1 MIRKVIEKLLGDK
14 NEKVLK
20 TLYPIVEEINKV
32 EEAYQTEIQTDEDIL
47 KKTEEF
53 KKRLQQGETI
63 DDLLP
68 EAFAL
73 VKNACRRLQG
83 RKWEVRDEEI
93 EWNMVPYDVQ
103 LLGGVVLHQGNISE
117 MKTGEGKTL
126 VCTMP
131 VYLNALE
138 GKGAFVVT
146 VNDYLAQRDAEWMG
160 GLYKYLGLS
169 VGVVKHGQSTEE
181 KEAAYGSDI
190 TYGTNNEFGFD
201 YLRDN
206 MAQDPASIVQKELHY
221 CIVDEVDSIL
231 IDEARTPLIISAP
244 AEESTAKYKRYS
256 QLVKNLSEGSH
267 YEIDEK
273 MKAASLTDEGI
284 TKMEQLLGMDN
295 IYTEAGF
302 TEVHHL
308 EQALRAQTCYK
319 KDIDYLIKEGEVMII
334 DEFTGRLMPGR
345 RYSHGLHQAIEAKE
359 NVEVNR
365 ESKTLATITFQN
377 YFRMF
382 NKLAGMTGTAKT
394 EEEEFY
400 QIYGL
405 DVVIIPTNKP
415 IVRQDGKDAIY
426 RNQQSKYIAAAKK
439 VKELYEK
446 GQPVLVGTI
455 SVEKSE
461 VMSKLLTKLGVPH
474 NVLNAKNHEREALI
488 VKGAGQYKA
497 VTIATNMAGRGT
509 DIKLGANVKEVGG
522 FFILGTE
529 RHESRRIDNQLRG
542 RAGRQ
547 GDPGGS
553 QFFVSME
560 DDLMRL
566 FGGEKIKNM
575 MEMLKVPEDMPIE
588 NGMLSRSIE
597 GAQKKVEGHN
607 FDVRK
612 HVLQYDDVMNVHREI
627 IYKRRRKF
635 LESEDIKEDILK
647 MINQEVENLTLNF
660 VTGREKKDWETEKLL
675 EAINSISANPSKTLT
690 TQEIEDS
697 KNEQEIVEKALAYI
711 QEEYE
716 KLEKSLPESKMLR
729 HIEKSVFLRA
739 NDKLWMEHI
748 DEMQSLRESV
758 SMRGYGQKD
767 PLIEYK
773 NEGFERFEEMLAR
786 IRSNAVNTL
795 FKMDMQKAIPRQ
807 TVQMRTNANAVESQ
821 ITNPVV
827 ARQTRPQPQQAQQP
841 QAKIKTVVTDEAE
854 ENITV
859 VKVNAD
865 DETVHT
871 SIDNAPTQTLTTQT
885 ATTPTEKVGRNDPCP
900 CGSGKKYKKCCGQ

>member
-1 MIRKVIEKLLGDK
+1 MLKVINKMLGDR
-14 NEKVLK
+14 NQKVLK
-20 TLYPIVEEINKV
+20 KLHPIVDQVNKVAERYQEEIK
-32 EEAYQTEIQTDEDIL
+32 THEDVL

-53 KKRLQQGETI
+53 KKRIQDGESL

-73 VKNACRRLQG
+73 VKTACRHLVG
-83 RKWEVRDEEI
+83 EKWEVRENET

-103 LLGGVVLHQGNISE
+103 ILGGIALHQGNISE

-160 GLYKYLGLS
+160 GLYRYLGLS
-169 VGVVKHGQSTEE
+169 IGNVKHGQNPQE
-181 KEAAYGSDI
+181 KQEAYSSDI

-206 MAQDPASIVQKELHY
+206 MTTEAENIVQKELNY

-231 IDEARTPLIISAP
+231 VDEARTPLIISAP

-256 QLVKNLSEGSH
+256 QLVKSLQEGSH

-273 MKAASLTDEGI
+273 GKTAALTEEGI
-284 TKMEQLLGMDN
+284 KKMEQLLGMDN

-302 TEVHHL
+302 SEVHHL
-308 EQALRAQTCYK
+308 EQALRSQTCYK
-319 KDIDYLIKEGEVMII
+319 KDIDYLVKEGEIVII
-334 DEFTGRLMPGR
+334 DEFTGRLMAGR

-359 NVEVNR
+359 SVEVKR
-365 ESKTLATITFQN
+365 ESRTLASITFQN

-405 DVVIIPTNKP
+405 DVIVIPTNRP
-415 IVRQDGKDAIY
+415 IVRADEADVIY
-426 RNQQSKYIAAAKK
+426 KNQQGKYIAAANKI
-439 VKELYEK
+439 KELHQK
-446 GQPVLVGTI
+446 GQPVLAGTI

-461 VMSKLLTKLGVPH
+461 IMNKLLTKMGVPH
-474 NVLNAKNHEREALI
+474 KVLNAKNHAGEAEI
-488 VKGAGQYKA
+488 VKNAGQKGS

-509 DIKLGANVKEVGG
+509 DIKLGEGVIDVGG
-522 FFILGTE
+522 LFILGTE

-547 GDPGGS
+547 GDPGHS

-566 FGGEKIKNM
+566 FGGEKIRKM

-597 GAQKKVEGHN
+597 SAQKKVEGHH

-627 IYKRRRKF
+627 IYKRRKKF
-635 LESEDIKEDILK
+635 LESEDLKEDILDMLK
-647 MINQEVENLTLNF
+647 E
-660 VTGREKKDWETEKLL
+660 ETENITLHHITGKQPKEWDLQALL
-675 EAINSISANPSKTLT
+675 NMANGLLGPSSKELGKEALEQIKVEHELVEAVQKHMLEQYEELEKTLP
-690 TQEIEDS
+690 EP
-697 KNEQEIVEKALAYI
+697 
-711 QEEYE
+711 
-716 KLEKSLPESKMLR
+716 KLMRK
-729 HIEKSVFLRA
+729 IEKSVFLRA
-739 NDKLWMEHI
+739 NDVLWMEHI

-767 PLIEYK
+767 PLVEYK
-773 NEGFERFEEMLAR
+773 SEGFRRFEEMVSM
-786 IRSNAVNTL
+786 IRSNTINTL
-795 FKMDMQKAIPRQ
+795 FKMDIQKAIPRP
-807 TVQMRTNANAVESQ
+807 T
-821 ITNPVV
+821 
-827 ARQTRPQPQQAQQP
+827 
-841 QAKIKTVVTDEAE
+841 IKT
-854 ENITV
+854 ENPAV
-859 VKVNAD
+859 VKPQN
-865 DETVHT
+865 
-871 SIDNAPTQTLTTQT
+871 NTLSTTT
-885 ATTPTEKVGRNDPCP
+885 AKAGRNDPCP
-900 CGSGKKYKKCCGQ
+900 CGSGKKYKKCCGQNS

>member
-1 MIRKVIEKLLGDK
+1 MILKVINKMLGDR
-14 NEKVLK
+14 NQKVLK
-20 TLYPIVEEINKV
+20 KLHPIVDQVNKVAERYQEEIK
-32 EEAYQTEIQTDEDIL
+32 THEDVL

-53 KKRLQQGETI
+53 KKRIQDGESL

-73 VKNACRRLQG
+73 VKTACRHLVG
-83 RKWEVRDEEI
+83 EKWEVRENET

-103 LLGGVVLHQGNISE
+103 ILGGIALHQGNISE

-160 GLYKYLGLS
+160 GLYRYLGLS
-169 VGVVKHGQSTEE
+169 IGNVKHGQNPQE
-181 KEAAYGSDI
+181 KQEAYSSDI

-206 MAQDPASIVQKELHY
+206 MTTEAENIVQKELNY

-231 IDEARTPLIISAP
+231 VDEARTPLIISAP

-256 QLVKNLSEGSH
+256 QLVKSLQEGSH

-273 MKAASLTDEGI
+273 GKTAALTEEGI
-284 TKMEQLLGMDN
+284 KKMEQLLGMDN

-302 TEVHHL
+302 SEVHHL
-308 EQALRAQTCYK
+308 EQALRSQTCYK
-319 KDIDYLIKEGEVMII
+319 KDIDYLVKEGEIVII
-334 DEFTGRLMPGR
+334 DEFTGRLMAGR

-359 NVEVNR
+359 SVEVKR
-365 ESKTLATITFQN
+365 ESRTLASITFQN

-405 DVVIIPTNKP
+405 DVIVIPTNRP
-415 IVRQDGKDAIY
+415 IVRADEADVIY
-426 RNQQSKYIAAAKK
+426 KNQQGKYIAAANKI
-439 VKELYEK
+439 KELHQK
-446 GQPVLVGTI
+446 GQPVLAGTI

-461 VMSKLLTKLGVPH
+461 IMNKLLTKMGVPH
-474 NVLNAKNHEREALI
+474 KVLNAKNHAGEAEI
-488 VKGAGQYKA
+488 VKNAGQKGS

-509 DIKLGANVKEVGG
+509 DIKLGEGVIDVGG
-522 FFILGTE
+522 LFILGTE

-547 GDPGGS
+547 GDPGHS

-566 FGGEKIKNM
+566 FGGEKIRKM

-597 GAQKKVEGHN
+597 SAQKKVEGHH

-627 IYKRRRKF
+627 IYKRRKKF
-635 LESEDIKEDILK
+635 LESEDLKEDILDMLK
-647 MINQEVENLTLNF
+647 E
-660 VTGREKKDWETEKLL
+660 ETENITLHHITGKQPKEWDLQALL
-675 EAINSISANPSKTLT
+675 NMANGLLGPSSKELGKEALEQIKVEHELVEAVQKHMLEQYEELEKTLP
-690 TQEIEDS
+690 EP
-697 KNEQEIVEKALAYI
+697 
-711 QEEYE
+711 
-716 KLEKSLPESKMLR
+716 KLMRK
-729 HIEKSVFLRA
+729 IEKSVFLRA
-739 NDKLWMEHI
+739 NDVLWMEHI

-767 PLIEYK
+767 PLVEYK
-773 NEGFERFEEMLAR
+773 SEGFRRFEEMVSM
-786 IRSNAVNTL
+786 IRSNTINTL
-795 FKMDMQKAIPRQ
+795 FKMDIQKAIPRP
-807 TVQMRTNANAVESQ
+807 T
-821 ITNPVV
+821 
-827 ARQTRPQPQQAQQP
+827 
-841 QAKIKTVVTDEAE
+841 IKT
-854 ENITV
+854 ENPAV
-859 VKVNAD
+859 VKPQN
-865 DETVHT
+865 
-871 SIDNAPTQTLTTQT
+871 NTLSTTT
-885 ATTPTEKVGRNDPCP
+885 AKAGRNDPCP
-900 CGSGKKYKKCCGQ
+900 CGSGKKYKKCCGQNS

>member
-1 MIRKVIEKLLGDK
+1 MLKVINKMLGDR
-14 NEKVLK
+14 NQKVLK
-20 TLYPIVEEINKV
+20 KLHPIVDQVNKVAERYQEEIK
-32 EEAYQTEIQTDEDIL
+32 THEDVL

-53 KKRLQQGETI
+53 KKRIQDGESL

-73 VKNACRRLQG
+73 VKTACRHLVG
-83 RKWEVRDEEI
+83 EKWEVRENET

-103 LLGGVVLHQGNISE
+103 ILGGIALHQGNISE

-160 GLYKYLGLS
+160 GLYRSLGLS
-169 VGVVKHGQSTEE
+169 IGNVKHGQNPQE
-181 KEAAYGSDI
+181 KQEAYSSDI

-206 MAQDPASIVQKELHY
+206 MTTEAENIVQKELNY

-231 IDEARTPLIISAP
+231 VDEARTPLIISAP

-256 QLVKNLSEGSH
+256 QLVKSLQEGSH

-273 MKAASLTDEGI
+273 GKTAALTEEGI
-284 TKMEQLLGMDN
+284 KKMEQLLGMDN

-302 TEVHHL
+302 SEVHHL
-308 EQALRAQTCYK
+308 EQALRSQTCYK
-319 KDIDYLIKEGEVMII
+319 KDIDYLVKEGEIVII
-334 DEFTGRLMPGR
+334 DEFTGRLMAGR

-359 NVEVNR
+359 SVEVKR
-365 ESKTLATITFQN
+365 ESRTLASITFQN

-405 DVVIIPTNKP
+405 DVIVIPTNRP
-415 IVRQDGKDAIY
+415 IVRADEADVIY
-426 RNQQSKYIAAAKK
+426 KNQQGKYIAAANKI
-439 VKELYEK
+439 KELHQK
-446 GQPVLVGTI
+446 GQPVLAGTI

-461 VMSKLLTKLGVPH
+461 IMNKLLTKMGVPH
-474 NVLNAKNHEREALI
+474 KVLNAKNHAGEAEI
-488 VKGAGQYKA
+488 VKNAGQKGS

-509 DIKLGANVKEVGG
+509 DIKLGEGVIDVGG
-522 FFILGTE
+522 LFILGTE

-547 GDPGGS
+547 GDPGHS

-566 FGGEKIKNM
+566 FGGEKIRKM

-597 GAQKKVEGHN
+597 SAQKKVEGHH

-627 IYKRRRKF
+627 IYKRRKKF
-635 LESEDIKEDILK
+635 LESEDLKEDILDMLK
-647 MINQEVENLTLNF
+647 E
-660 VTGREKKDWETEKLL
+660 ETENITLHHITGKQPKEWDLQALL
-675 EAINSISANPSKTLT
+675 NMANGLLGPSSKELGKEALEQIKVEHELVEAVQKHMLEQYEELEKTLP
-690 TQEIEDS
+690 EP
-697 KNEQEIVEKALAYI
+697 
-711 QEEYE
+711 
-716 KLEKSLPESKMLR
+716 KLMRK
-729 HIEKSVFLRA
+729 IEKSVFLRA
-739 NDKLWMEHI
+739 NDVLWMEHI

-767 PLIEYK
+767 PLVEYK
-773 NEGFERFEEMLAR
+773 SEGFRRFEEMVSM
-786 IRSNAVNTL
+786 IRSNTINTL
-795 FKMDMQKAIPRQ
+795 FKMDIQKAIPRP
-807 TVQMRTNANAVESQ
+807 T
-821 ITNPVV
+821 
-827 ARQTRPQPQQAQQP
+827 
-841 QAKIKTVVTDEAE
+841 IKT
-854 ENITV
+854 ENPAV
-859 VKVNAD
+859 VKPQN
-865 DETVHT
+865 
-871 SIDNAPTQTLTTQT
+871 NTLSTTT
-885 ATTPTEKVGRNDPCP
+885 AKAGRNDPCP
-900 CGSGKKYKKCCGQ
+900 CGSGKKYKKCCGQNS